1 MRYIHKVSLFLLV
14 WLMFT
19 ALVYIILVGIGWLG
33 TLFSL
38 IVVIPVEAFALVAVA
53 IGLLCGLVAL
63 TDDEGGS

>member
-1 MRYIHKVSLFLLV
+1 MKYIHKVSLFLLA
-14 WLMFT
+14 WMMFT

-33 TLFSL
+33 TIFGL

-53 IGLLCGLVAL
+53 VGLLCGLVAL

>member
-1 MRYIHKVSLFLLV
+1 MKYIHKFSLFLLA

-33 TLFSL
+33 TIFGL

-53 IGLLCGLVAL
+53 VGLLCGLVAL
-63 TDDEGGS
+63 TDDEGES

>member
-1 MRYIHKVSLFLLV
+1 MKYIHKFSLFLLA

-33 TLFSL
+33 TIFGL

-53 IGLLCGLVAL
+53 VGLLCGLVAL

>member
-1 MRYIHKVSLFLLV
+1 MKYIHKVSLFLLV

-33 TLFSL
+33 TIFGL

-53 IGLLCGLVAL
+53 VGLLCGLVAL

>member
-1 MRYIHKVSLFLLV
+1 MKYIHKVSLFLLV

-33 TLFSL
+33 TIFGL

-53 IGLLCGLVAL
+53 VGLLCGLVAL
-63 TDDEGGS
+63 TDDEGES

>member
-1 MRYIHKVSLFLLV
+1 MNYIHKVSLFLLA

-19 ALVYIILVGIGWLG
+19 ALVYIILVGIGRLG
-33 TLFSL
+33 TIFGL

-53 IGLLCGLVAL
+53 VGLLCGLVAL

>member
-1 MRYIHKVSLFLLV
+1 MKYIHKVSLFLLA

-33 TLFSL
+33 TIFGL

-53 IGLLCGLVAL
+53 VGLLCGLVAL